1 MIKINLLS
9 EGKRPA
15 AVRRTRT
22 PSGGGLGRDGL
33 APMLFGLCLLASL
46 LGAAGWGWTI
56 WNTQRQ
62 LAADIQVAK
71 DEVEKLA
78 PIIKEVE
85 AYKQKKAELERKNAT
100 IRDLKANQRG
110 PVRVM
115 DEVSRA
121 LPELLWL
128 TKLEMKGSVIKVTG
142 ESFNLNAIANFIEN
156 LERVPEL
163 REPELLDSKRSKEIY
178 VFSMQVG
185 YKPSLGT
192 TGPAPEPAGTGEATP
207 AATNEGASAP
217 AGGG

>member
-9 EGKRPA
+9 EGKRPT
-15 AVRRTRT
+15 AVRRAKA
-22 PSGGGLGRDGL
+22 PSGGKLSRDSL
-33 APMLFGLCLLASL
+33 APLLFGLCFLGSL
-46 LGAAGWGWTI
+46 LGIAGWGWSV

-62 LAADIQVAK
+62 LAADIKSAES
-71 DEVEKLA
+71 EVQKLA

-85 AYKQKKAELERKNAT
+85 DYKQKKAELERKIAVIT
-100 IRDLKANQRG
+100 DLKANQRG

-115 DEVSRA
+115 DEISRA

-128 TKLEMKGSVIKVTG
+128 TKLEMKGSLIKVTG
-142 ESFNLNAIANFIEN
+142 ESFNINAIANFIEN

-163 REPELLDSKRSKEIY
+163 REPELLDTKRSKEVY

-192 TGPAPEPAGTGEATP
+192 TAPAPEPAGTGEATP
-207 AATNEGASAP
+207 AATGDGAIAP